1 MTCNSPHE
9 AVELLGSAAAG
20 ALDVEEQS
28 QLDRHLA
35 GCAACREELPVL
47 RRVATR
53 LSALRQVP
61 AAPTR
66 SAGRPRNAP

>member
-1 MTCNSPHE
+1 MGP
-9 AVELLGSAAAG
+9 AAAG

-47 RRVATR
+47 RRVVTR
-53 LSALRQVP
+53 LSALKATFSGSQGGCG
-61 AAPTR
+61 
-66 SAGRPRNAP
+66 SSDGQPRNAP